1 MKKTNTT
8 LTAFFLLFSLA
19 SMGQALTGEA
29 AAGKS
34 LYQTYCQ
41 SCHGEAGKGN
51 GPVAQYLVL
60 PPADLTRI
68 ALRRDGAFPE
78 KEIQQV
84 IDGRREVRVH
94 GNSEMPVWG
103 DAFRQEGPS
112 EKAEEKIRKLVAYLK
127 TIQEEEE

>member
-1 MKKTNTT
+1 MNKTKTVI
-8 LTAFFLLFSLA
+8 TALFLIHTFVLA
-19 SMGQALTGEA
+19 GQGLPQDA
-29 AAGKS
+29 AAGES

-84 IDGRREVRVH
+84 IDGRKEVRVH

-127 TIQEEEE
+127 TIQEKE